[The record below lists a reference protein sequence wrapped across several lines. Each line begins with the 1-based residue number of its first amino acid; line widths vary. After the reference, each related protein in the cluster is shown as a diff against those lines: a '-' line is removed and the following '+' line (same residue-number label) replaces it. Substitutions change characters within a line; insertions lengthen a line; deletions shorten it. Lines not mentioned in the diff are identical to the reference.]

1 MEESPSNAETAFV
14 DFEDSTG
21 IQGKQEMFDY
31 GEDFDC
37 GNETDTESGKNI
49 FGENWKLRG

>member
-49 FGENWKLRG
+49 FCEN